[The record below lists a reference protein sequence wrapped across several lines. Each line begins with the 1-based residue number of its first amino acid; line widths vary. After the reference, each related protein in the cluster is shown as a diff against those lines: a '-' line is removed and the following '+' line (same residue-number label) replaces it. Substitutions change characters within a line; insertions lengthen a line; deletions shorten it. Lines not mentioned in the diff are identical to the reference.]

1 MHRYVCQGLG
11 RNYPPEVVVEK
22 METRDRDEGW
32 WMANWRWKMTGS
44 SCGDGSHPIKMSSVC
59 VCVCA
64 CLHLNKKTHFETRGA
79 NMCIFSLFMASTN
92 TEAGAFTYIHESIF
106 RPSAWSN
113 CGMIYVSLWVYKQLP
128 VPRLTFLLQCSDTR
142 DPVSTLPSLISLP
155 LLPLF
160 SLSLTVP
167 NVPITCS
174 ILKSA
179 ARSIQCDIKV
189 VSKHCN

>member
-1 MHRYVCQGLG
+1 MKDDGWLI
-11 RNYPPEVVVEK
+11 E
-22 METRDRDEGW
+22 DE
-32 WMANWRWKMTGS
+32 RWLAAHAVTAHIRSKWAA
-44 SCGDGSHPIKMSSVC
+44 C
-59 VCVCA
+59 VCVFVLA
-64 CLHLNKKTHFETRGA
+64 CILIRKQIFETRGA